1 MVPPPFKGPLE
12 LFNNISDVAVVR
24 FHPRH
29 IPQTLTTT
37 PQKYI
42 DNEEELQHIM
52 EQLSARLVEVES
64 ILLESNNHDNDV
76 VNSSQ
81 QLAEYVTIY
90 AESTVSLTPMFA
102 GWW

>member
-1 MVPPPFKGPLE
+1 MVPPPFKVPLE
-12 LFNNISDVAVVR
+12 VFNAISDVAVVR
-24 FHPRH
+24 FHSQH
-29 IPQTLTTT
+29 IPRTLTTT

-42 DNEEELQHIM
+42 DNEKELQDAM
-52 EQLSARLVEVES
+52 DQLSVHLVEVNS
-64 ILLESNNHDNDV
+64 ILLESDEEDIDV

-90 AESTVSLTPMFA
+90 AQSTLSLTPMFA

>member
-1 MVPPPFKGPLE
+1 MVPPPFKLPLQV
-12 LFNNISDVAVVR
+12 FNAISDVAVVR
-24 FHPRH
+24 FHSQH
-29 IPQTLTTT
+29 IPRTLTTT

-42 DNEEELQHIM
+42 NNEEELQRAM

-64 ILLESNNHDNDV
+64 ILLESDNHDIDI

-81 QLAEYVTIY
+81 KLAQYVTIY

>member
-1 MVPPPFKGPLE
+1 M
-12 LFNNISDVAVVR
+12 VR
-24 FHPRH
+24 FHSQH
-29 IPQTLTTT
+29 ISRTLTNT

-42 DNEEELQHIM
+42 DNEEELQRVM
-52 EQLSARLVEVES
+52 EQLSDRLKEVNN
-64 ILLESNNHDNDV
+64 ILIDSDKHDIDV

-81 QLAEYVTIY
+81 KLTEYVTIY

>member
-24 FHPRH
+24 FHSQH
-29 IPQTLTTT
+29 IPRTLTTT

-42 DNEEELQHIM
+42 DNEEELQHAM

>member
-29 IPQTLTTT
+29 IPQSLTTT